1 MKHKRTIFI
10 LLLLLALVLA
20 ACGGGEKVDPAE
32 FVTIESE
39 IIGVEIGY
47 PAEWEADVDEF
58 GDLYIASDEDLLDEE
73 AEAMLEGAL
82 VTITSFDAEV
92 LSLLDDDLDLEDPVN
107 VVNLFVDL
115 VTEEEDD
122 LEFTVTEE
130 ATAVTL
136 DRQPGA
142 TIILEVTDDDV
153 NGVAYFTAVV
163 DDDRVVYIFGAA
175 EESESNFGNIY
186 EAMLSTLDL
195 STPSPA
201 AAEPDLGVAEE
212 EPAADNVPVVVEE
225 PETEPELEPETEPEP
240 TSAPVVELGEEIR
253 SAEGGFSFNAVSGWE
268 AEELFGL
275 ASTSSPDAEENKG
288 PSIFLVGALTD
299 EEMALDE
306 GFAEFMASFSEDELQ
321 MEVVNTFETEIAG
334 IAARGADLT
343 NTAEDGTALAGQ
355 VLFTM
360 ASPQQTFIAFGFAP
374 TDRWNT
380 ETATWFDAVVN
391 SVAFFPPEVES
402 AAAADV
408 EVRQWAMGAAASSQY
423 SEPGWSAQQAVGEPD
438 LYPDCGDS
446 VSAWASSSSSTV
458 EWLEVVYTTPV
469 VPTEINIYETY
480 NPGQIVTVEVRD
492 QNNELHSVYTASPQ
506 TLDDCATILTVFPD
520 VDFAVSAVRI
530 TVDQS
535 VVNNWAEIDAVEL
548 VGLTDSETAVST
560 ADSAPTN
567 EPVTIEPQEGFL
579 WQAGGESGFSSDQL
593 GVPDGM
599 DVDANG
605 FLYVADRSHGIWF
618 FNPDGTFG
626 DLLESDTFN
635 NPTDVDTSTQ
645 GSGLIAV
652 ASWGNNN
659 ISVFDYGG
667 NLLTSFGS
675 EGNGAGEFALFSP
688 QDLTLDLDQN
698 IYVLDNNE
706 DANGDAWDRIQV
718 FDVAGNY
725 LYEWTI
731 DEEFFAPTA
740 LKFWAGSTRDED
752 RIFVL
757 GFIGGYIIEYDLQG
771 NLIRRIGEDALGFTG
786 PQDLDLDEAGNF
798 YVAVWTP
805 DSVMKLDHDGNL
817 LDQWGISVDDDAGGV
832 PAGAF
837 YQPFGVAVQPDGS
850 EAYVSEW
857 TGDYAY
863 VTGFEFR

>member
-1 MKHKRTIFI
+1 MKHKRTVFI
-10 LLLLLALVLA
+10 LLLLVLVLA
-20 ACGGGEKVDPAE
+20 ACGGGEEVDPAE
-32 FVTIESE
+32 FDTIESE
-39 IIGVEIGY
+39 VIGVEIGY
-47 PAEWEADVDEF
+47 PDEWEAEVDEF
-58 GDLYIASDEDLLDEE
+58 GDLYIASDEALLDED
-73 AEAMLEGAL
+73 AEAVLEGAL
-82 VTITSFDAEV
+82 VTITSFDAEM
-92 LSLLDDDLDLEDPVN
+92 LSFLGDDLDLDDPVS

-115 VTEEEDD
+115 ATEENDEM
-122 LEFTVTEE
+122 EFNVTEE

-136 DRQPGA
+136 DREPGA

-186 EAMLSTLDL
+186 EAMLSTLDI
-195 STPSPA
+195 SNPSPV
-201 AAEPDLGVAEE
+201 AAEPDPVATEE
-212 EPAADNVPVVVEE
+212 ESAADDVAVVVEE
-225 PETEPELEPETEPEP
+225 TETEPEP
-240 TSAPVVELGEEIR
+240 EPEPEPDVELGEEIR
-253 SAEGGFSFNAVSGWE
+253 SAEGGFSFNTVPDWE
-268 AEELFGL
+268 TEELFGL
-275 ASTSSPDAEENKG
+275 ASASSPDAEENKG
-288 PSIFLVGALTD
+288 PTIFLVGALTD
-299 EEMALDE
+299 EEMTLDD
-306 GFAEFMASFSEDELQ
+306 GFAEFMASFSEDEQQ

-343 NTAEDGTALAGQ
+343 NIAEDGTPLTGQ
-355 VLFTM
+355 ILFTM
-360 ASPQQTFIAFGFAP
+360 ASPEQTFVAFGFAP
-374 TDRWNT
+374 TDRWDA
-380 ETATWFDAVVN
+380 ETAAWFNAVMN
-391 SVAFFPPEVES
+391 SVTFFPPEVE
-402 AAAADV
+402 AAEV

-446 VSAWASSSSSTV
+446 VDAWASLDSNTV
-458 EWLEVVYTTPV
+458 EWLELVYTTPV
-469 VPTEINIYETY
+469 VPTEINVYETY
-480 NPGQIVTVEVRD
+480 NPGQIVAVEVRNQD
-492 QNNELHSVYTASPQ
+492 NELHTVYTASPQ
-506 TLDDCATILTVFPD
+506 TLDDCASILTVFPD

-535 VVNNWAEIDAVEL
+535 VINNWAEIDAVEL
-548 VGLTDSETAVST
+548 VGFADSGTAVST
-560 ADSAPTN
+560 EDSASPS
-567 EPVTIEPQEGFL
+567 EPLTIEPQDGFL
-579 WQAGGESGFSSDQL
+579 WHAGGESGFNSDQL

-605 FLYVADRSHGIWF
+605 FLYVADRNHGIWF

-635 NPTDVDTSTQ
+635 NPTDIETSTQ

-675 EGNGAGEFALFSP
+675 EGNGAGQFALFSP

-725 LYEWTI
+725 LYEWTV

-740 LKFWAGSTRDED
+740 LKFWAGPTPDED

-757 GFIGGYIIEYDLQG
+757 GFVGGYILEYDLQG
-771 NLIRRIGEDALGFTG
+771 NLIRRIGEDAIGFTG

-817 LDQWGISVDDDAGGV
+817 LDQWGISVDDDEGGV

-837 YQPFGVAVQPDGS
+837 YQPFGIAVQPDGS
-850 EAYVSEW
+850 EIYVSEW

-863 VTGFEFR
+863 VTAFEFR